1 MKYAELSAKFRK
13 FFELSSSPVA
23 VKIITESS
31 QEQKTSTSPMRFCEM
46 VRKSAVYGKSFLFG
60 VEELTCISGE
70 LALGFTEPSYGEVY
84 PRIKPANTKLVS
96 ISPLEKTEKKPD
108 VILIVGNPRKI
119 MRVSTILAQ
128 LHEKQPV
135 EAKFKGEF
143 AVCGECTAIPYMEK
157 KVNLSL
163 LCTGAR
169 MFSGYRD
176 DEIVMGFP
184 LEDFILL
191 ARSTEEKE
199 ITSALCGCIM
209 DDIPANAAAAIEKI
223 GFDKGTDQFFGRFK
237 EEIVRLYTPKGKDG
251 KITSITLHVPVKFKD
266 NETASRVNEK
276 ALELFQRPLL
286 HRLRDNWVDIVLPLD
301 LGETLN
307 RASMRGEKFEALVK
321 GGIDTIIKEVEKV
334 KRKKADRIIY

>member
-1 MKYAELSAKFRK
+1 MKYAELSMKFRK
-13 FFELSSSPVA
+13 FFELPSSPVA
-23 VKIITESS
+23 IRIINDTS
-31 QEQKTSTSPMRFCEM
+31 EQKTSIKPMRYCEM
-46 VRKSAVYGKSFLFG
+46 VRRSAFYGESFVFS
-60 VEELTCISGE
+60 VEELTCTSAE

-96 ISPLEKTEKKPD
+96 ISSLEKTEKKPD
-108 VILIVGNPRKI
+108 VVVIVGNPRKI

-143 AVCGECTAIPYMEK
+143 AVCGECTAIPFLEK

-163 LCTGAR
+163 LCNGAR

-184 LEDFILL
+184 LEDFERV
-191 ARSTEEKE
+191 AQSTEEKE

-209 DDIPANAAAAIEKI
+209 DDIPAGAVSAIEKI
-223 GFDKGTDQFFGRFK
+223 GFGKGTDQFFGRFGT
-237 EEIVRLYTPKGKDG
+237 EIVRLYTPKEKDG
-251 KITSITLHVPVKFKD
+251 KITSLTLHIPVKFKD
-266 NETASRVNEK
+266 SETASKANEK
-276 ALELFQRPLL
+276 AGEILEKPLL
-286 HRLRDNWVDIVLPLD
+286 HRVRDNWVDIALPLD

-307 RASMRGEKFEALVK
+307 RASMRGEKFEALVRS
-321 GGIDTIIKEVEKV
+321 GIDTILSEAEKL
-334 KRKKADRIIY
+334 KRKTAG

>member
-1 MKYAELSAKFRK
+1 MKYDEFSKKFRK
-13 FFELSSSPVA
+13 FFELPSSPVA
-23 VKIITESS
+23 IRIITDSS
-31 QEQKTSTSPMRFCEM
+31 QEKKTSAQPMRFCEM
-46 VRKSAVYGKSFLFG
+46 VRKSAFYGESFIFG
-60 VEELTCISGE
+60 VEELTCTSGE

-108 VILIVGNPRKI
+108 TVIIIGTPRKI
-119 MRVSTILAQ
+119 MRVSTVLSQ
-128 LHEKQPV
+128 LHEKRPV

-163 LCTGAR
+163 LCNGAR

-184 LEDFILL
+184 LDDFIRL
-191 ARSTEEKE
+191 AESTEEKE

-209 DDIPANAAAAIEKI
+209 DDIPAGAVAAIEKI
-223 GFDKGTDQFFGRFK
+223 GFGKGTDQFFGRFG
-237 EEIVRLYTPKGKDG
+237 EEIVRLYTPKDRDG
-251 KITSITLHVPVKFKD
+251 KITSLTLHIPVKFRD
-266 NETASRVNEK
+266 SETASKVNEK
-276 ALELFQRPLL
+276 ASEMLEKPML
-286 HRLRDNWVDIVLPLD
+286 HRVRDNWVDIALPLD

-307 RASMRGEKFEALVK
+307 RASMRGEKFEKLVRV
-321 GGIDTIIKEVEKV
+321 GIDTILKEAEKV
-334 KRKKADRIIY
+334 KRKAAA